1 MIGTPKGSN
10 VQKLIFYLKYMSN
23 SFLKINI
30 EEERERRRKGRM
42 VGWGGW
48 QKKKKSR
55 RKEKKLKLYKSMTDT
70 DPQLF

>member
-10 VQKLIFYLKYMSN
+10 VQKLVFYLKYMSN

-42 VGWGGW
+42 VGWVAEE
-48 QKKKKSR
+48 KE
-55 RKEKKLKLYKSMTDT
+55 RKVGEKRKNSNFTN
-70 DPQLF
+70 Q